1 MGLFREGIIMDF
13 FSLIWDFLF
22 GFFIRTHH
30 YLVTWYQNASDAG
43 FVISKGSLI
52 GTAFWVTVACASAM
66 TAMTFAEMKFR
77 NRILHGGLGLICP
90 VIYPVV
96 LYFTIPSAGKKKA
109 AKEAEKKKAA
119 ALKDALPGSELKAFA
134 KTSPDDADVIPKAE
148 VLDQAYFTRIAKDEL
163 GNLRGPFILELDDDQ
178 ILEVVCIVDA
188 LPPAVA
194 VQIGE
199 GEKARKVRL
208 PYAKIT
214 SCMTKAQ
221 WLAEAEEDDEEDYE

>member
-1 MGLFREGIIMDF
+1 MDF
-13 FSLIWDFLF
+13 FSLIRDFLF

-43 FVISKGSLI
+43 FVMSKGSLM
-52 GTAFWVTVACASAM
+52 VTVFCVIIVCASAM

-77 NRILHGGLGLICP
+77 NRMLHGVLGLICP

-96 LYFTIPSAGKKKA
+96 LYFAIPSASKKKA
-109 AKEAEKKKAA
+109 AEDAEEKKVA
-119 ALKDALPGSELKAFA
+119 ALKDALPSSDLKAFA
-134 KTSPDDADVIPKAE
+134 KASLDDAEVIPEAE
-148 VLDQAYFTRIAKDEL
+148 VLDQAYFTRISKDEL

-178 ILEVVCIVDA
+178 ILEVACIVEA

-199 GEKARKVRL
+199 GEKSRKVRL

-221 WLAEAEEDDEEDYE
+221 WLAETEESEEDDDEEM